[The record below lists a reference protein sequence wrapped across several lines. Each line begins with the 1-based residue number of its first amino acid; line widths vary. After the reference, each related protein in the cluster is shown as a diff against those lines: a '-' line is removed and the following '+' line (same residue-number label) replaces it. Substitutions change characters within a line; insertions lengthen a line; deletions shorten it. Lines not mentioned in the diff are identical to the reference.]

1 LDNPFFPQQKEEKVE
16 EELFPE
22 ELPQQRKRNFASIIA
37 LIIVI
42 AVVVSGGF
50 FIYKQKKAATSS
62 NKTAVTLA
70 TAAPGDFDAMIKSQ
84 YATAKEKAVAVN
96 PKFQLSAIEIQLPP
110 TLEKNSGTS
119 RYIFSSPDDATNNW
133 TIAISNENNEYMRA
147 LIPKDDY
154 FGELTPINTTLWKF
168 NHVTAL
174 QIAEKN
180 GGESFRKNN
189 NLSSVRI
196 TLRHLLSAEALYW
209 IVEYKGGSSIF
220 RIQIDASTGNI
231 IESQ

>member
-1 LDNPFFPQQKEEKVE
+1 MDNPFFPQQKQENIE

-22 ELPQQRKRNFASIIA
+22 EIPQQKRNFFSIIA
-37 LIIVI
+37 FVIVL
-42 AVVVSGGF
+42 AVAISGGI

-62 NKTAVTLA
+62 NKSTATLV

-84 YATAKEKAVAVN
+84 YATSKEKAVLAN

-110 TLEKNSGTS
+110 TLEKSAGTS
-119 RYIFSSPDDATNNW
+119 RYIFSSPDDTANNW
-133 TIAISNENNEYMRA
+133 SIAISNENNEYMRA

-154 FGELTPINTTLWKF
+154 FGEVIPINTTLWKF
-168 NHVTAL
+168 NHVTAMQL
-174 QIAEKN
+174 AEKN

-196 TLRHLLSAEALYW
+196 TLRHMLSAEILYW
-209 IVEYKGGSSIF
+209 VVEYKGGSSIF